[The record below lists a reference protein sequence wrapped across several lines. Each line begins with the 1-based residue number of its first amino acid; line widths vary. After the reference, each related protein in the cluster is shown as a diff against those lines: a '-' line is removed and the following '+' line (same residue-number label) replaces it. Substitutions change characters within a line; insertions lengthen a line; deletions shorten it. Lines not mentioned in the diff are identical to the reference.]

1 MLKTTGRL
9 RRGRRANH
17 VLAAALGAALAL
29 PSLAAA
35 NALPPSPAAPAP
47 GDTAPAWPGPWTRT
61 DVQRLV
67 VTEAVVGNGKIPA
80 ALALAVAEVESDF
93 VPRTIGAGGAVGIM
107 QILPAIAKSELGAD
121 VAALKDPATNV
132 RLGLRWL
139 ARLHERYDGDWE
151 LALSHFRGGKLMQVE
166 GRYRPHE
173 YTRSYVRRVMRCWRS
188 YERDPL
194 VQAWIRDA
202 NGAPRFV
209 AGGTGTRLEA
219 RTAGGWDA
227 HQWWHAHVPYP
238 YYHHHRERFRAA
250 HLPCDEPAAWHEP
263 VPHRF
268 NGGGRWTAIEGTPSV
283 RHRYEGPWV
292 PVTGAGGGRFR

>member
-1 MLKTTGRL
+1 MMQTTDRQRG
-9 RRGRRANH
+9 GRRATH
-17 VLAAALGAALAL
+17 VLAAALGAALVL

-35 NALPPSPAAPAP
+35 AIFLPSPAATVP
-47 GDTAPAWPGPWTRT
+47 GDGAPAWPGPWSRT
-61 DVQRLV
+61 DVQRLI
-67 VTEAVVGNGKIPA
+67 VTEAVDNGKVPA

-93 VPRTIGAGGAVGIM
+93 VSRTIGAGGAVGVM
-107 QILPAIAKSELGAD
+107 QLLPATAKSELGAD

-132 RLGLRWL
+132 RFGLRWL

-151 LALSHFRGGKLMQVE
+151 LALSHFRSGELAQKD

-173 YTRSYVRRVMRCWRS
+173 YTRSYVRRVMRCWRN
-188 YERDPL
+188 YERDLL

-209 AGGTGTRLEA
+209 AGG
-219 RTAGGWDA
+219 WDS
-227 HQWWHAHVPYP
+227 HQWQHAHMSHPYH
-238 YYHHHRERFRAA
+238 HHHRERFRAA
-250 HLPCDEPAAWHEP
+250 HYPCDEPAAWHEP
-263 VPHRF
+263 APRRF

-283 RHRYEGPWV
+283 RYRYEGPWI

>member
-1 MLKTTGRL
+1 MMQTTGRQ

-35 NALPPSPAAPAP
+35 AATLLPSPAAPVP
-47 GDTAPAWPGPWTRT
+47 GDAAPVWPGPWTRT
-61 DVQRLV
+61 EVQRLV
-67 VTEAVVGNGKIPA
+67 VTEAAGNGKVPA

-93 VPRTIGAGGAVGIM
+93 VPRTIGAGGAVGVM
-107 QILPAIAKSELGAD
+107 QLLPATAKGELGAD

-139 ARLHERYDGDWE
+139 ARLHERYNGDWE
-151 LALSHFRGGKLMQVE
+151 LALSHFHGGELARKDE
-166 GRYRPHE
+166 RYRPHE
-173 YTRSYVRRVMRCWRS
+173 YTRSYVRRVMRCWRY
-188 YERDPL
+188 YERDLL

-209 AGGTGTRLEA
+209 AGGTGPRLEA
-219 RTAGGWDA
+219 SVAGGWDA
-227 HQWWHAHVPYP
+227 HQGRYVHVYRP
-238 YYHHHRERFRAA
+238 HHHRERFRAV
-250 HLPCDEPAAWHEP
+250 HYPCDEPAAWHEP
-263 VPHRF
+263 APHRF

-283 RHRYEGPWV
+283 SYRQRGPWV